1 MILTGLR
8 FRQKYEKTSD
18 KGFSQNFIKDTS
30 SITEH
35 IKLQL
40 SLSISTLTPDQLRVY
55 NITSLRIRD
64 CRYNVAQE
72 TN

>member
-8 FRQKYEKTSD
+8 FRQKYEMTSD

-40 SLSISTLTPDQLRVY
+40 SFISISTLTPD
-55 NITSLRIRD
+55 
-64 CRYNVAQE
+64 
-72 TN
+72 